1 MTGLLERLIVAVAV
15 LASALYAFKALA
27 PFGWRVGLAR
37 RLSGR
42 LPDRA
47 LIWLAGQG
55 ACDACGPRP
64 TAAPPRR
71 RPQKL

>member
-1 MTGLLERLIVAVAV
+1 MNEWLERLVVGAAV

-27 PFGWRVGLAR
+27 PFGWRVSLAR
-37 RLSGR
+37 RLTGR
-42 LPDRA
+42 LPDRM

-64 TAAPPRR
+64 SIVTRR
-71 RPQKL
+71 RPQ

>member
-1 MTGLLERLIVAVAV
+1 VSALFERLIVGAAVI
-15 LASALYAFKALA
+15 ASALYAFRALA
-27 PFGWRVGLAR
+27 PFGWRVSLAR

-42 LPDRA
+42 LPDRV

-64 TAAPPRR
+64 AAAPPRR
-71 RPQKL
+71 RPR

>member
-1 MTGLLERLIVAVAV
+1 MSEWLERLIVGAAV

-37 RLSGR
+37 RLCGR

-47 LIWLAGQG
+47 LIWLAGQS

-64 TAAPPRR
+64 PVMPPRR
-71 RPQKL
+71 RPR

>member
-1 MTGLLERLIVAVAV
+1 MSALFERLIVAAAV

-27 PFGWRVGLAR
+27 PFGWRVAVAR

-42 LPDRA
+42 LPDRL

-64 TAAPPRR
+64 APAALRR
-71 RPQKL
+71 RSR

>member
-1 MTGLLERLIVAVAV
+1 MSELLQQLVVGAAV
-15 LASALYAFKALA
+15 LASAVYAFRALA
-27 PFGWRVGLAR
+27 PFGWRVALAR

-42 LPDRA
+42 LPDRV

-64 TAAPPRR
+64 IAAPPGRR
-71 RPQKL
+71 SR

>member
-1 MTGLLERLIVAVAV
+1 VNEVLEPLIVGAAV
-15 LASALYAFKALA
+15 LVSAVYAVKALA

-47 LIWLAGQG
+47 LIWLAGQS

-64 TAAPPRR
+64 SATPPRR
-71 RPQKL
+71 RRP